1 MIIARR
7 TTHSAMLAA
16 SMTLQPYFQN
26 EYLTLVKRGRNSF
39 ASTFVM
45 KAIPNVLH
53 MQQ

>member
-1 MIIARR
+1 MIIARG

-16 SMTLQPYFQN
+16 SMALQPYFQN

-39 ASTFVM
+39 ASIFVI
-45 KAIPNVLH
+45 KAISGMLH